1 MMVVPT
7 NLEWM
12 AVNMMVVMIMFMARV
27 GWNTNLCGALKG
39 SGEEDGTSLQGGGPR
54 RTKEDHGRPSLPQV
68 ASLPP
73 YHLPWTPMALTRSIH
88 PAKKT
93 KESTKYNHKD
103 ICFPG
108 VVFGSASSDGVL
120 PNWPSDI
127 FLIFSH
133 LSQNLKQICLIHFL
147 IAKCMFLHFDF
158 LLSVRLTGKT
168 CRKMT
173 LIGIFFRKLLLT
185 K

>member
-1 MMVVPT
+1 
-7 NLEWM
+7 
-12 AVNMMVVMIMFMARV
+12 MVVMIMFMARV

-39 SGEEDGTSLQGGGPR
+39 SGEEDGTSLGREEDQGGPWEAKLAAG
-54 RTKEDHGRPSLPQV
+54 
-68 ASLPP
+68 SLPP
-73 YHLPWTPMALTRSIH
+73 TLPPPMGSH
-88 PAKKT
+88 GPHKKHSSGY
-93 KESTKYNHKD
+93 KRQRHRQKYNHKD

-158 LLSVRLTGKT
+158 PPSVRLTGRT
-168 CRKMT
+168 CHKMT
-173 LIGIFFRKLLLT
+173 LIRIFF
-185 K
+185 